1 MFIAQGR
8 TVSDYQRSIEMM
20 IQVWQRWEP
29 WLAPPKLIG
38 LGSVCRRS
46 TSDPESGL
54 YSILQGLYGCLPDGC
69 KLHLFSLKG
78 TAIDEVRKLPC
89 IGSLDGMAC
98 DFAARV
104 KAREAGNSNC
114 HRHRSSEMNHWM
126 SKAISRI
133 DCPQDQLFS
142 L

>member
-54 YSILQGLYGCLPDGC
+54 YSILRGLYGCLPDGC
-69 KLHLFSLKG
+69 KLHLFSVKG
-78 TAIDEVRKLPC
+78 TAIDEVCKLPC
-89 IGSLDGMAC
+89 IGSLDGMAWH
-98 DFAARV
+98 AILPLA
-104 KAREAGNSNC
+104 
-114 HRHRSSEMNHWM
+114 
-126 SKAISRI
+126 SKHAKLVIQTAIGTEVLR
-133 DCPQDQLFS
+133 
-142 L
+142 